1 MRVRVGQRVHRTS
14 EKEHLTPNARAR
26 KGGCTLG
33 SDNRR
38 GAKKDEEE
46 PGEPSQP
53 ADTGTI
59 GTSSGL
65 GSSRRAKPPPCRC
78 DCAASPGEEEEDEE
92 KQPKQAG
99 QWERESSGSISV
111 IADRWLRS
119 LVFSVRLFA
128 SRDAALCFIE
138 ASFLFNLYLNTSLTQ
153 TELRQVMWGEGGA
166 VMPPPCSE
174 LQLRSGSFSFF
185 CSQRKSAVSTPSM
198 TSRCRHSHG
207 SFFYLCS
214 YFSSRY
220 FVFISFLFMKTII
233 TCLHLCLIFIV
244 IPTCVHFSY
253 LPVLGICQYNF
264 MWLFHTR
271 VWDSSQFKRLM
282 KTVCRS
288 GSFCL

>member
-1 MRVRVGQRVHRTS
+1 MR
-14 EKEHLTPNARAR
+14 
-26 KGGCTLG
+26 
-33 SDNRR
+33 
-38 GAKKDEEE
+38 
-46 PGEPSQP
+46 
-53 ADTGTI
+53 
-59 GTSSGL
+59 
-65 GSSRRAKPPPCRC
+65 
-78 DCAASPGEEEEDEE
+78 
-92 KQPKQAG
+92 
-99 QWERESSGSISV
+99 ERESSGSISV

-233 TCLHLCLIFIV
+233 TCLHLCLVFIV

-253 LPVLGICQYNF
+253 LPVLRICQYNF